1 MLFVKTAIV
10 VITAT
15 LTSRSCALYS
25 TQCTCCNNHFREIFL
40 SMTNTEYSL
49 LVAGI
54 FFTKVQTP
62 CQRHRVCLFVSSKLK
77 TLRYGF
83 LYSELCSV
91 IGLKHMQD
99 LLICNKSDTKSKTNC
114 SYVRIFSSKFHQFIG
129 PIDTGGGS
137 SVWDELWERTV
148 ARRIIRLDELSTMVR
163 LTRQTIAIA
172 LVDG

>member
-25 TQCTCCNNHFREIFL
+25 TQCTCCNNHFREIFV
-40 SMTNTEYSL
+40 SMTNTEFSL
-49 LVAGI
+49 LVPGI

-62 CQRHRVCLFVSSKLK
+62 CQRHRADNKLK

-83 LYSELCSV
+83 LYSQLCSV
-91 IGLKHMQD
+91 IGLKHLQH

-172 LVDG
+172 RVDG